1 MSVDMT
7 AYHELFVSEALEK
20 LQAIQSNLL
29 TLERDARNR
38 PALDA
43 IFRAAH
49 TLKGMSATMG
59 YADLARLAHRI
70 EDLLDAVRQGQGA
83 FSPDLANL
91 LLRSTDAF
99 RDLLRAVQNDQA
111 MTWNIDALLS
121 EINGFRFA
129 APERAETAPRDA
141 YAEPRAAA
149 PEALQASMRVNVRHL
164 NALMNLAAQL
174 AFGRDRLLRLHERK
188 DIPALE
194 EALHAH
200 GRLISELQETVLR
213 ARLTPVGQVFNR
225 FSRMVRDLA
234 RELGK
239 EVAVTMDGT
248 EIELDRTILDEIGE
262 PLVHLLRNAVA
273 HGIEPP
279 EERKHLGKPAQGML
293 RLAARRERDAI
304 IIEVA
309 DDGRGIDPDQVL
321 RVALERG
328 LVTREQADA
337 LTLTQVLALTTLPG
351 FSMTAG
357 VSEVSGRGVGLDAV
371 KTKIEAMRG
380 TLAIHSQRGQGTT
393 VTLRLPSS
401 LAIIAVLLVSSAGQ
415 TFALPLTQ
423 IEHIVE
429 IDAAKYGGAPAREIL
444 LGAETVIGLPLSH
457 LLDLPRNGTGE
468 REARYLLVAHR
479 NDRAVGLLVDALLGK
494 EEIVIKPLRGLLS
507 ALRGFAGATI
517 LGEGE
522 VVFILDVPGLLDE
535 TVDKFASR

>member
-1 MSVDMT
+1 MSVDMS
-7 AYHELFVSEALEK
+7 AYRELFVSEALEK
-20 LQAIQSNLL
+20 LQTIQSDLL
-29 TLERDARNR
+29 TLERDAKNR

-43 IFRAAH
+43 VFRAAH

-83 FSPDLANL
+83 FSPELANL

-99 RDLLRAVQNDQA
+99 RDLLHAVQNDQA
-111 MTWNIDALLS
+111 TTWNIDALLS

-129 APERAETAPRDA
+129 APQHEETAPREV
-141 YAEPRAAA
+141 EPHAAA

-174 AFGRDRLLRLHERK
+174 AFSHDRLLRLHERK
-188 DIPALE
+188 DTPALE

-239 EVAVTMDGT
+239 EVAVTMAGT

-279 EERKHLGKPAQGML
+279 EERKHFGKPAQGML

-328 LVTREQADA
+328 LVTHEQADA
-337 LTLTQVLALTTLPG
+337 LTLAQVLALTILPG
-351 FSMTAG
+351 FSMTAD
-357 VSEVSGRGVGLDAV
+357 VSEVSGRGVGLDVV

-401 LAIIAVLLVSSAGQ
+401 LAIITALLVSSAGQ

-423 IEHIVE
+423 IEHIME
-429 IDAAKYGGAPAREIL
+429 IEAAKYDGAPAREIL
-444 LGAETVIGLPLSH
+444 LGEEKVISLPLRD
-457 LLDLPRNGTGE
+457 LLDLPRNGAGE

-479 NDRAVGLLVDALLGK
+479 NDRAIGLLVDALRGK